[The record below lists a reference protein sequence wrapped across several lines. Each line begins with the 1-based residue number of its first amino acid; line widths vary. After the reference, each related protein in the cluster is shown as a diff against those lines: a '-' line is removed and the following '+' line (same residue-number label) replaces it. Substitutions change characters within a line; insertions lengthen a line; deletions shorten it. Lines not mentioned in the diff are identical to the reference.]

1 MRWLPHLCA
10 MATVIVYIAGVY
22 SFGFAVFHMLFWKAF
37 GWKEDLQQLRFAN
50 RAIIQILNTRIIYY
64 LLFTACLCF
73 FFTDE
78 LLNTRLGRVLLIGTA
93 LFWAGRTVEQF
104 IFLRTDHFTI
114 HMLTAIFILGTMLF
128 LIPVLL

>member
-1 MRWLPHLCA
+1 MVWLPHLCD

-22 SFGFAVFHMLFWKAF
+22 SLGFAIFHMLFWKAF

-50 RAIIQILNTRIIYY
+50 RGIMQILNTRVIYY
-64 LLFTACLCF
+64 LLFTAFLCF

-78 LLNTRLGRVLLIGTA
+78 LLHTRLGRVILIGTA

-104 IFLRTDHFTI
+104 IFLRTNHLTI
-114 HMLTAIFILGTMLF
+114 HTLTVIFILGTMLF
-128 LIPVLL
+128 LTPVFL